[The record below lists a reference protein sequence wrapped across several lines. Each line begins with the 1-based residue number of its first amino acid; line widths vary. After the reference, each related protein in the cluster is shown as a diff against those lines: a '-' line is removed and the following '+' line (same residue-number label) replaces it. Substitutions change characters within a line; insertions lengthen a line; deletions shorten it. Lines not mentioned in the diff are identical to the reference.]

1 MKKIM
6 LFLLAMLTTT
16 LGFAQTTTTW
26 DDADVNIA
34 SGANVFT
41 NAVWGG
47 VKTNITDGNL
57 TTTCQIKATGTNFDT
72 EWIVIDLGYDYDI
85 TKLSLTTSGDR
96 YDTGFAIYGVAAQ
109 PTAPTFADGTDAL
122 DGSWGDAIVSVDQT
136 GQTEAAEFTR
146 TYAVSKRVRYLK
158 YVGVTRNAT
167 DQWGLT
173 MNEFRVKGTT
183 KDPAVTAVA
192 SIGVTLPALKVG
204 NSGTAVVTKYNS
216 SGNAIGTCSSDE
228 VTLSSSNT
236 GVATVNGL
244 NITGVAIGTAGIT
257 ATYTANTSFTASGN
271 VNVTRNWDAD
281 DALSGKTLTAY
292 ASSTREGA
300 VSSVVGTTGNWSSND
315 PTTDTEQWW
324 FVDLGRSYNVSSV
337 AFLWSNSFPS
347 TYEIYTATGLKSG
360 TEVSNDNV
368 DWSATGVSTSNS
380 TADATVETAL
390 NAENVRYIKIH
401 GTSLTGT
408 AATYGMRFLRFY
420 LLGTVANA
428 SMTVGEPADG
438 VVTCTGDWVESTFNN
453 IDATKIDISAVSGVP
468 ATFTAKAKNPNA
480 IIYAAS
486 TVSGTNVYTGTTA
499 PANVDITDGYDFA
512 PKSWFNVTGTVTY
525 HIAITADHYS
535 IVYFPFTVSS
545 VPSNITL
552 YQISAV
558 SPNSVT
564 ISPVTSGFAIEHPYI
579 IKSSTTGTYA
589 ITGSA
594 TNIGSSADGHNGT
607 DGGVTIVSTL
617 TSTTVP
623 TGSYMFNASNQLA
636 PVSSTGNVTLHPFA
650 GYITT
655 GLNITE
661 GAKVN
666 VYIEGETTGING
678 ISNVEST
685 SSNKIY
691 NIAGQRVSNSY
702 KGMVISNGK
711 KYYNR

>member
-1 MKKIM
+1 M
-6 LFLLAMLTTT
+6 LFLLAMLTTA

-34 SGANVFT
+34 SGANVFI
-41 NAVWGG
+41 NSLWSG

-57 TTTCQIKATGTNFDT
+57 TTTCQIQATGENDGT
-72 EWIVIDLGYDYDI
+72 EWIIIDLGYNYDI

-109 PTAPTFADGTDAL
+109 ETAPAFSDGTDAL
-122 DGSWGDAIVSVDQT
+122 NGNWGEAIVSVAAT
-136 GQTEAAEFTR
+136 GQTETAEITR
-146 TYAVSKRVRYLK
+146 TYAVSQTVRYLK

-167 DQWGLT
+167 DQYGLT

-192 SIGVTLPALKVG
+192 SIGISLPALKVG

-216 SGNAIGTCSSDE
+216 SGNAIGTCTSDE

-244 NITGVAIGTAGIT
+244 NITGVAIGTADIT
-257 ATYTANTSFTASGN
+257 ATYTANNSFTTSGN
-271 VNVTRNWDAD
+271 VNITRNWDAD

-300 VSSVVGTTGNWSSND
+300 VSSVVGSTGNWSSND
-315 PTTDTEQWW
+315 PTTDTGQWW

-368 DWSATGVSTSNS
+368 DWSTTGVSTSNS

-428 SMTVGEPADG
+428 SMTVGEADADG

-486 TVSGTNVYTGTTA
+486 TVSGTNVYTNTTP

-512 PKSWFNVTGTVTY
+512 PKSWFYVTGNVTY

-545 VPSNITL
+545 IPSNITL

-558 SPNSVT
+558 STNSVT
-564 ISPVTSGFAIEHPYI
+564 ISPVTSGFTIEHPYI

-623 TGSYMFNASNQLA
+623 TGSYMFNASNQLTS
-636 PVSSTGNVTLHPFA
+636 VNGTVTLHPFA

-655 GLNITE
+655 GLITE
-661 GAKVN
+661 GNAKVN
-666 VYIEGETTGING
+666 VSIEGETTGING
-678 ISNVEST
+678 INNGVSTPSNA
-685 SSNKIY
+685 IY
-691 NIAGQRVSNSY
+691 NIAGQRVNNDY
-702 KGMVISNGK
+702 KGIVISNGK
-711 KYYNR
+711 KYFNK